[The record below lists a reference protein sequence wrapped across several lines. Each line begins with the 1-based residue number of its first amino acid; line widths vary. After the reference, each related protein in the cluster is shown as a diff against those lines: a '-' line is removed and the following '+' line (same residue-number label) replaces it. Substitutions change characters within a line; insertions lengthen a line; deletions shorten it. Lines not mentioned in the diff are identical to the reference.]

1 MLGRRIMAIGAAG
14 LLATLI
20 AASSAGATTG
30 AGWSGSTAI
39 PDSTAGSSH
48 AKLLSYPGGGMLLYF
63 DDAGGAPAVASF
75 SGGKLGAAEEVPS
88 ASGLGNRGIPA
99 QAAVLANGDAVFS
112 WELSNDSNAT
122 WMAYRYADGSWGPAI
137 GPVDGFDALAARS
150 GEVLGI
156 VGAPNASTVT
166 VDQFSVGAGGTLT
179 AGPTSTIFSGALQGW
194 GEAGIAL
201 DPGGAADAVFDSQ
214 TEGVVQVQRA
224 STGAW
229 GSPVVEPSTGPGAS
243 VYGASNFTAASSPGG
258 ALIASW
264 QLLRHDY
271 TNTAIYAATRQP
283 GGSLGTAV
291 PIANASGGQS
301 GTGVSQAIAGGD
313 GTLAVDFSTAQCAS
327 TSADVVNGYGLA
339 IAAPGGSLGAV
350 TNESE
355 PITSLA
361 AGDGEAAIV
370 LQNVNTTGFASG
382 SDPANWPCSG
392 GGFSGNPVL
401 TTTWVFGA
409 AIVSGSGQQVS
420 SQQLASGVT
429 HSPAPQAGDFEPVA
443 DASGLDTAGN
453 AAFLGSF
460 ESSGALDLITYGS
473 PGFTGTSVGSPSG
486 GGSAGPGGGPTGPG
500 GGPTGSGGSSGSGSG
515 AGGTPTIGPAGTSGS
530 GTASVA
536 RAIGDGAAATVSL
549 SCEGSG
555 GSLCSVDLKLT
566 VVETVAGGRVVAVT
580 ARKAKLRTVTVGSLR
595 TTLTAAG
602 GRKLKLPLNATGM
615 KLLKRYHRLRAHL
628 AVTESGKSVAA
639 TTVTFTLP
647 AKHR

>member
-1 MLGRRIMAIGAAG
+1 MLGRRIAAIGAAG

-30 AGWSGSTAI
+30 ASWSGSTAI

-75 SGGKLGAAEEVPS
+75 SGGKLGAADEVPP

-112 WELSNDSNAT
+112 WELSSDSNAT
-122 WMAYRYADGSWGPAI
+122 WMAYRYADGTWGPAI

-156 VGAPNASTVT
+156 VGAPNASTVS

-179 AGPTSTIFSGALQGW
+179 AGPTSTIFSDALQGW

-201 DPGGAADAVFDSQ
+201 DPGGAADAVFDSE
-214 TEGVVQVQRA
+214 TDGVVQVQRSSA
-224 STGAW
+224 GSW
-229 GSPVVEPSTGPGAS
+229 GSPAIVPSTGPGSS

-291 PIANASGGQS
+291 PIASASGGQS
-301 GTGVSQAIAGGD
+301 GTGVSQAVAGGD

-339 IAAPGGSLGAV
+339 IAAPGGPLGAV
-350 TNESE
+350 TDESE

-361 AGDGEAAIV
+361 AGDGQAAIV
-370 LQNVNTTGFASG
+370 LQNVNTTGFSSG

-401 TTTWVFGA
+401 TTTSVLGA

-420 SQQLASGVT
+420 SQELASGVT

-443 DASGLDTAGN
+443 DAGGLDTAGN

-473 PGFTGTSVGSPSG
+473 PGFTGASG
-486 GGSAGPGGGPTGPG
+486 GGPSGGGPTGPG
-500 GGPTGSGGSSGSGSG
+500 GGSTGSGAGSGGSSGSGSG
-515 AGGTPTIGPAGTSGS
+515 AGGTPAIGPADTSGL

-549 SCEGSG
+549 SCGGTG
-555 GSLCSVDLKLT
+555 GSRCAVDLKLT
-566 VVETVAGGRVVAVT
+566 VVETVAAGRVVAVT

-595 TTLTAAG
+595 ATLTAG
-602 GRKLKLPLNATGM
+602 GSRKLKLPLNAAGM

-628 AVTESGKSVAA
+628 AVTERGKNVAA
-639 TTVTFTLP
+639 TTVTFTLA